1 MPPNSPD
8 ALRYAPP
15 RKLKL
20 IGLIALTVAVAVVVL
35 GVISRVRADQDV
47 RRWTKA
53 QAVPTV
59 TLVTAKADSAATN
72 LTLPAQL
79 QAFESAGIHSRVS
92 GYLKDWKVD
101 IGAPVKKGQLLAEVD
116 TPDLDQ
122 QLAQARADLA
132 TAKAN
137 QALSQSTEARWK
149 NLLAKDAVSQQEYDE
164 KAGDLAAKTSVVK
177 AAEANVG
184 RLVATSA
191 FKRIVAPFDGVVT
204 TRSTDIGQLISA
216 GNPSEAPLFTVAQVD
231 KLRVYVQVPQAYV
244 AQIRPGMTAKLSA
257 PEHPGEAFTATVVA
271 DAQAIS
277 PQTGALLVQLQID
290 NRAHK
295 LKTGG
300 YVQATLNLPASA
312 RVARIP
318 SSALINDEHGAH
330 VALLGADG
338 KVVMRPVTIARDLG
352 QSLDISAG
360 VAPGDKV
367 IDSPP
372 DDLAAGDAVQVANEG
387 QKGEGQQGGGQQ
399 GGGQQGGGK
408 RNG

>member
-8 ALRYAPP
+8 VLRYTPP
-15 RKLKL
+15 RNLKL
-20 IGLIALTVAVAVVVL
+20 IGLIALAIAAVVVVL

-47 RRWTKA
+47 RTWTRA
-53 QAVPTV
+53 QTTATV
-59 TLVTAKADSAATN
+59 ALVAAKADNAPSS

-79 QAFESAGIHSRVS
+79 QAFQSAGIHSRVS

-101 IGAPVKKGQLLAEVD
+101 IGQAVRKGQLLAEVD

-137 QALSQSTEARWK
+137 QSLSQITETRWK

-164 KAGDLAAKTSVVK
+164 KAGDLAAKTSVVR

-184 RLVATSA
+184 RLVATQD

-204 TRSTDIGQLISA
+204 TRATDIGQLISA
-216 GNPSEAPLFTVAQVD
+216 GNPAEAPLFTVAQVD
-231 KLRVYVQVPQAYV
+231 RLRVYVQAPQSYV
-244 AQIRPGMTAKLSA
+244 AQIKPGMTAKLTV
-257 PEHPGEAFTATVVA
+257 PERPSESFTAQVVA

-290 NRAHK
+290 NRDRK
-295 LKTGG
+295 LKAGG
-300 YVQATLNLPASA
+300 YAQATLALPAT
-312 RVARIP
+312 RQVARIP
-318 SSALINDEHGAH
+318 ASALINDEHGVH
-330 VALLGADG
+330 VATVGAGG
-338 KVVMRPVTIARDLG
+338 KVVFRPVTVARDMG
-352 QSLDISAG
+352 QSIDIASG
-360 VAPGDKV
+360 LQPGDKV

-372 DDLAAGDAVQVANEG
+372 DDLNAGDVVRVAG
-387 QKGEGQQGGGQQ
+387 PAGSA
-399 GGGQQGGGK
+399 GK

>member
-1 MPPNSPD
+1 MPPNSHD
-8 ALRYAPP
+8 ALHYAPP
-15 RKLKL
+15 RNLKL
-20 IGLIALTVAVAVVVL
+20 IGLIALAVAAVVVVF
-35 GVISRVRADQDV
+35 GVISRVRADQGV
-47 RRWTKA
+47 RQWTKA
-53 QAVPTV
+53 QTVPTV
-59 TLVTAKADSAATN
+59 TLVTAKADTAATN

-79 QAFESAGIHSRVS
+79 QAYESAGIHSRVS
-92 GYLKDWKVD
+92 GYLKAWKVD
-101 IGAPVKKGQLLAEVD
+101 IGSPVRQGQLLAEVD

-137 QALSQSTEARWK
+137 QVLSQGTEARWK

-177 AAEANVG
+177 AQEANVS
-184 RLVATSA
+184 RLVATEA

-216 GNPSEAPLFTVAQVD
+216 GNPNEAPLFTVAQVD

-257 PEHPGEAFTATVVA
+257 PEHPGETFTATVVA

-277 PQTGALLVQLQID
+277 PQTGSLLVQLQID

-295 LKTGG
+295 LKAGG
-300 YVQATLNLPASA
+300 YVQAALDLPAT
-312 RVARIP
+312 RQVARIP
-318 SSALINDEHGAH
+318 SSALINDEHGVH
-330 VALLGADG
+330 VALLGPDG
-338 KVVMRPVTIARDLG
+338 KVVMRPVTVARDLG
-352 QSLDISAG
+352 QTIDIASG
-360 VAPGDKV
+360 VAPGEKV

-372 DDLAAGDAVQVANEG
+372 DDLVAGDTVQAAGAE
-387 QKGEGQQGGGQQ
+387 KGDS
-399 GGGQQGGGK
+399 K

>member
-8 ALRYAPP
+8 VLRYSPP
-15 RKLKL
+15 RNLKL
-20 IGLIALTVAVAVVVL
+20 IGLIALAIAAVVVTL
-35 GVISRVRADQDV
+35 GVIGRVRADQGV
-47 RRWTKA
+47 RTWTAA
-53 QAVPTV
+53 QATPTV
-59 TLVTAKADSAATN
+59 TLVAAQAETASAN

-101 IGAPVKKGQLLAEVD
+101 IGTTVKKGRLLAEVD

-137 QALSQSTEARWK
+137 QVLSQSTEARWK

-177 AAEANVG
+177 AKEANVS
-184 RLVATSA
+184 RLVATEA

-204 TRSTDIGQLISA
+204 SRSTDIGQLISA
-216 GNPSEAPLFTVAQVD
+216 GNPAEAPLFTVAQVD
-231 KLRVYVQVPQAYV
+231 RLRVYVQVPQSYV
-244 AQIRPGMTAKLSA
+244 AQIHSGMTAKLTA
-257 PEHPGEAFTATVVA
+257 PERPSERFTATVTS

-277 PQTGALLVQLQID
+277 PQTGSLLVQLQID

-295 LKTGG
+295 LKAGG
-300 YVQATLNLPASA
+300 YVQASLDLPAT
-312 RVARIP
+312 RQMARIP
-318 SSALINDEHGAH
+318 ASALINDQRGLH
-330 VALLGADG
+330 VAMIGPDG
-338 KVVMRPVTIARDLG
+338 KVAFRPVTVGRDLG
-352 QSLDISAG
+352 QAVEVSSGLQ
-360 VAPGDKV
+360 PGEKV

-372 DDLAAGDAVQVANEG
+372 DDLNPGDVVKAAAANG
-387 QKGEGQQGGGQQ
+387 NA
-399 GGGQQGGGK
+399 
-408 RNG
+408 NG